1 MTTTTETKTTAAPTN
16 PFAQFAA
23 FDPMAAW
30 TKLMAESFTRMAAF
44 ADHYAQVEQQ
54 AIARSSGAVASWAQ
68 MSQDAI
74 AYSAQ
79 LSAEARKLSLDAWKK
94 LGIAA

>member
-1 MTTTTETKTTAAPTN
+1 MTTETKTTASAPTN
-16 PFAQFAA
+16 PFMS

-30 TKLMAESFTRMAAF
+30 TKLMAESFTRMHAF
-44 ADHYAQVEQQ
+44 ADHYVQIEQQ
-54 AIARSSGAVASWAQ
+54 AIARASGAVASWAQ

-79 LSAEARKLSLDAWKK
+79 LSAEARKLSMDAWKK